1 MCALVTGVQTCALP
15 IFPGRVPLRT
25 TATSGHPS
33 PARVSRLP
41 TLRFRKG
48 RFYRRHHASCDGI
61 EVRQNDRGSV
71 VGGEIGM
78 MTAKAADQE
87 RANSTDIT
95 LRSVRHQPG
104 KRLAIGLFRLNHS
117 VQVEE

>member
-1 MCALVTGVQTCALP
+1 MRISDWSSDVC
-15 IFPGRVPLRT
+15 
-25 TATSGHPS
+25 SS
-33 PARVSRLP
+33 D
-41 TLRFRKG
+41 LRFRKG

-87 RANSTDIT
+87 RANSPDIT

-104 KRLAIGLFRLNHS
+104 KRLAIGLFRLN
-117 VQVEE
+117 QRVEVEVENELASITQFERRFAFQTVHET